1 MGLDR
6 RPARRNLLWGK
17 RLPQELGVVSCG
29 SFQTSTT
36 QLASMDQTPSFL
48 QTATDFL
55 ALGIIGVL
63 FLTALFFTIR
73 LRFVQI
79 VRFPEAVRETVRSRQ
94 TTTSGALAP
103 LQTFLTS
110 LAATI
115 GVGNIAGVATA
126 IVSGGPGALFWIW
139 CYGFFAMPTKF
150 AEAVLGLH
158 FRVPAGESTQ
168 AGPMYY
174 LRDGLKSPALAGTFA
189 LLAGMGCLFTTP
201 FTQPNSVA
209 IVLDSQLAQSG
220 VDMGQTSV
228 AGLPIDFDIV
238 VIGIVLTVLTWL
250 VIVGGIKSIGRA
262 AEKLSPLKVSLYVTG
277 GLIVIGVNY
286 ARLPEV
292 LGLVFRE
299 AFSLQAAAG
308 GAMGTVMMYA
318 IRYGVARGVY
328 ANEAGY
334 GTAAVV
340 YGIAKSGRPE
350 QQGLAAMMEVFII
363 SFITSSI
370 SGLAILVTDAWSS
383 GASGPAAVT
392 QAFNSAM
399 PRFGTGGWM
408 VAVSVFLFGYSALI
422 GWAYYGEKFF
432 EYLFGPRVIM
442 PYRWL
447 YCLLIPFGAVAK
459 VDLVWAWGDI
469 LNGLQVFPNVIGLIF
484 LSGIVAKYAA
494 SKEP

>member
-1 MGLDR
+1 M
-6 RPARRNLLWGK
+6 
-17 RLPQELGVVSCG
+17 
-29 SFQTSTT
+29 
-36 QLASMDQTPSFL
+36 
-48 QTATDFL
+48 
-55 ALGIIGVL
+55 
-63 FLTALFFTIR
+63 
-73 LRFVQI
+73 
-79 VRFPEAVRETVRSRQ
+79 RSRQ
-94 TTTSGALAP
+94 TAASGALAP

-115 GVGNIAGVATA
+115 GVGTIAGVATA

-139 CYGFFAMPTKF
+139 CYGFFAMSTKF
-150 AEAVLGLH
+150 AEAALGLH
-158 FRVPAGESTQ
+158 FRVAAGESTL
-168 AGPMYY
+168 AVPMYY
-174 LRDGLKSPALAGTFA
+174 LRDGIKSPALAGGFA

-209 IVLDSQLAQSG
+209 VVLDSQLAQHGIDSG
-220 VDMGQTSV
+220 PLSTRYFQ
-228 AGLPIDFDIV
+228 IDGDAL
-238 VIGIVLTVLTWL
+238 VIGFVLAVLTWL

-262 AEKLSPLKVSLYVTG
+262 AEKLSPLKVLLYVSG
-277 GLIVIGVNY
+277 GLAVIGINI
-286 ARLPEV
+286 AKLPEV
-292 LGLVFRE
+292 LAMVFRE

-308 GAMGTVMMYA
+308 GAVGTVMMYA

-340 YGIAKSGRPE
+340 YGIAKSSRPE

-370 SGLAILVTDAWSS
+370 SALSILVTDVWRLGATSS
-383 GASGPAAVT
+383 AAVA
-392 QAFNSAM
+392 QAFDTAI
-399 PRFGTGGWM
+399 PTAGGWM

-422 GWAYYGEKFF
+422 GWSFYGEQFI
-432 EYLFGPRVIM
+432 EYLFGSRIVL

-469 LNGLQVFPNVIGLIF
+469 LNGLQVFPNVIGLVL
-484 LSGIVAKYAA
+484 LSGLAAKYAA
-494 SKEP
+494 SRET